1 MGVFTQP
8 RARSVLGAVLAAVVL
23 TGHARGQDA
32 RGDVLVLTGI
42 VRDFRER
49 TEDGG
54 HPDFELRPDQGYR
67 LYTGNVE
74 TYLDDDG
81 KPVFSGEGVGL
92 RKSWADAKGRKICRC
107 MARRY
112 PTAGDQAG
120 KVAEPGKGGVQSA
133 KSFQLWFRDQP
144 GINMAAPLAITFFRR
159 SDGAWVFDDELDET
173 YEDLG
178 GFFPID
184 GQLFGNSA
192 SVEGVDDHN
201 FHFTVELHATFT
213 WTAGTGRFL
222 EVRGDDDLWV
232 FVNDELVI
240 DLGGVHRA
248 KSQFVLLERLGLV
261 DGATCRLDIFF
272 ADRHRM
278 HSKLG
283 IVTNVHGLRAVAN
296 DADNDIAAADAP

>member
-1 MGVFTQP
+1 MVVFAQP
-8 RARSVLGAVLAAVVL
+8 RTAVALVAVLVPAVIA
-23 TGHARGQDA
+23 GHARAQDA
-32 RGDVLVLTGI
+32 PGDTLVLTGI

-49 TEDGG
+49 TVDGG
-54 HPDFELRPDQGYR
+54 HPDFEHRPEQGYR

-74 TYLDDDG
+74 TVLGDDG
-81 KPVFSGEGVGL
+81 KPVFTGEGVGL
-92 RKSWADAKGRKICRC
+92 RKSWADARGRKICRC

-112 PTAGDQAG
+112 PRPGDQAG
-120 KVAEPGKGGVQSA
+120 KVAGPGKGGVQSA
-133 KSFQLWFRDQP
+133 KSFHLWFHDQP
-144 GINMAAPLAITFFRR
+144 GINMAAPVAITMSRR
-159 SDGAWVFDDELDET
+159 TDGAWVFDDELDET
-173 YEDLG
+173 YQGLG

-192 SVEGVDDHN
+192 TVEGAPDHN

-248 KSQFVLLERLGLV
+248 KSQFVDLERLGLV

-283 IVTNVHGLRAVAN
+283 FVTNVHGLRAV
-296 DADNDIAAADAP
+296 DNEAAHGIASADAP

>member
-1 MGVFTQP
+1 MTAPVQP
-8 RARSVLGAVLAAVVL
+8 RIAAGIGAVLIVAHV
-23 TGHARGQDA
+23 TGPAPAQNTP
-32 RGDVLVLTGI
+32 GDTLVLTGI

-49 TEDGG
+49 TVDGG
-54 HPDFELRPDQGYR
+54 HPDFEHRPEQGYR

-74 TYLDDDG
+74 TFLGDDG
-81 KPVFSGEGVGL
+81 KPVFTGEGVGL

-112 PTAGDQAG
+112 PRSGDQAG
-120 KVAEPGKGGVQSA
+120 KVTEPSKGGVQSA
-133 KSFQLWFRDQP
+133 KSFQLWFHDQP
-144 GINMAAPLAITFFRR
+144 GINMAAPLAITLVRR
-159 SDGAWVFDDELDET
+159 TDGAWVFDDELDET
-173 YEDLG
+173 YQGLG

-192 SVEGVDDHN
+192 TVKGVLDHN

-213 WTAGTGRFL
+213 WTAGAGRFL

-248 KSQFVLLERLGLV
+248 KSQFVDLERLGLA

-283 IVTNVHGLRAVAN
+283 LVTNVRDLRAVENEPVDGNAS
-296 DADNDIAAADAP
+296 ADAP